1 MTPAADVRNMAKK
14 AEPIPKKWKERSHPM
29 EPSRRRRLLILLLP
43 LFLGACASAIA
54 PYDHYAYVQATSLK
68 VEALELLDLATE
80 HYGDHLARID
90 QFRSRMKKAY
100 EYVRSLPRN
109 ELTTRQYE
117 ILMDPEGHSIF
128 GALRRWEQAGRLSP
142 VFVRELRQE
151 IARHFDQVIALEAAK
166 IKRIP

>member
-1 MTPAADVRNMAKK
+1 MK
-14 AEPIPKKWKERSHPM
+14 
-29 EPSRRRRLLILLLP
+29 PSRRRRVLILLLP

-80 HYGDHLARID
+80 SYEDHRVRVER
-90 QFRSRMKKAY
+90 FRSRMKKAY

-117 ILMDPEGHSIF
+117 ILMDPDGQSIF
-128 GALRRWEQAGRLSP
+128 GALRRWEEAGRLSP
-142 VFVRELRQE
+142 VFVEELRGE
-151 IARHFDQVIALEAAK
+151 IAQHFDQVITLEAAK

>member
-1 MTPAADVRNMAKK
+1 MK
-14 AEPIPKKWKERSHPM
+14 
-29 EPSRRRRLLILLLP
+29 PSRRRRVLILLLP

-80 HYGDHLARID
+80 SYEDHRVRVER
-90 QFRSRMKKAY
+90 FRSRMKKAY

-109 ELTTRQYE
+109 ELTARQYE
-117 ILMDPEGHSIF
+117 ILMDPDGHSIF
-128 GALRRWEQAGRLSP
+128 GALRRWEESGRLSP
-142 VFVRELRQE
+142 VFVEELRGE
-151 IARHFDQVIALEAAK
+151 IAQHFDQVITLEAAK